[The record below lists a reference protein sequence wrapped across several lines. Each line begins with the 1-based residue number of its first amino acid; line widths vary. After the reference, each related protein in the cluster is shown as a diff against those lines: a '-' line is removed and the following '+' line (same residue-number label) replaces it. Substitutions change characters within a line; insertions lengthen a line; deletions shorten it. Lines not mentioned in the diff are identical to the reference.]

1 MLTTTETAKQPTN
14 LRKRA
19 RHFQIVLACILFGV
33 PAPAPRAAVLVNGSF
48 ENGLTGWSTSDLSNP
63 LTPLQVVSNGF
74 NNGWFF
80 STVATA
86 GQYSLVTGFD
96 GAGPGTISFAQDIGT
111 VDSASD
117 LVSLDY
123 RAQWQ
128 MLAPDGSTRD
138 RTFTLVVRP
147 AGGGLTLGSFQI
159 IDAQF
164 GTMHDTGFQT
174 ANIDLSAFI
183 GQNVQLSFQAYIP
196 EYFTGPG
203 FMEVDNIRLSAV
215 PEPSTLLLAGAFAVG
230 FVALQ
235 RMGRLRSPKKAA

>member
-1 MLTTTETAKQPTN
+1 
-14 LRKRA
+14 
-19 RHFQIVLACILFGV
+19 
-33 PAPAPRAAVLVNGSF
+33 LV
-48 ENGLTGWSTSDLSNP
+48 GWTTSDLANP
-63 LTPLQVVSNGF
+63 LTPLQVVTNGF

-117 LVSLDY
+117 RVSLDY

-128 MLAPDGSTRD
+128 MLAPDGSTQD
-138 RTFTLVVRP
+138 RTFTLVVQP

-159 IDAQF
+159 IDAKF

-183 GQNVQLSFQAYIP
+183 GQNVELSFQAYIP
-196 EYFTGPG
+196 EVFTGPA

-215 PEPSTLLLAGAFAVG
+215 PEPSTLFLAGGFAVG
-230 FVALQ
+230 LVAWQ
-235 RMGRLRSPKKAA
+235 RIGRPRRSLRKQLNAFALPVRFDIARQSHTRQNRW